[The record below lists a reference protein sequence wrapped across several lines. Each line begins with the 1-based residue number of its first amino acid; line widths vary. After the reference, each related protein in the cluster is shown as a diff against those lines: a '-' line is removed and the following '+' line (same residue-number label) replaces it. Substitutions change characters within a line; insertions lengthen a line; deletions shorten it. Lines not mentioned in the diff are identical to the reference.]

1 MKLAVDIATNIAA
14 LDKFLAPFLA
24 ARDELKRQYDE
35 AQSREWIAA
44 NGVTRANVIDS
55 NEKGAPYHGML
66 SEFGRWIKAQGR
78 TEQWAEWNGRI
89 YPSAEVIAGRMERD
103 APGRYEDV
111 P

>member
-1 MKLAVDIATNIAA
+1 MSASAIAA
-14 LDKFLAPFLA
+14 AIDKLDARLAPLLA
-24 ARDELKRQYDE
+24 ERDALKRHYDE
-35 AQSREWIAA
+35 ARSREWITA
-44 NGVTRANVIDS
+44 NNVTRADVIRS
-55 NEKGAPYHGML
+55 NEKDAPWFGMV
-66 SEFGRWIKAQGR
+66 SMFGKWIADTNR